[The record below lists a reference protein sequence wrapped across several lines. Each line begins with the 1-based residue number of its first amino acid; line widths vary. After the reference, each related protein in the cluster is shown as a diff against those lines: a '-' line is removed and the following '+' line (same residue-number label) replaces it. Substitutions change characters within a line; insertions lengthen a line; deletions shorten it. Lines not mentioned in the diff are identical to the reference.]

1 MVIARRALQYSQQFV
16 MFRSCQRGASFLSL
30 KFLALCVALLGAAG
44 CGQTAKPVVSPAA
57 GQVNSYFGS
66 PFATPGN
73 VFGESFSSF
82 DHAANQISISSYLKT
97 PSAQVP
103 TGVMSGTLA
112 TADTGF
118 LKITENFTTV
128 SGVISPQNPPLSGAW
143 AVEIPG
149 SGALANLL
157 NINSSSLSV
166 RAAPAAMVENTT
178 CPDFPTPVSFLYV
191 AVPNANQTTDSADF
205 GAVNISSVGSAVTF
219 NTQPY
224 LIGLAPQASF
234 TVTGGCSNTNFGQ
247 LTAYPL
253 NSFAALANIELIS
266 IGRLG
271 LLTSSYLGGASGT
284 SPGAFGGGSG
294 VIGLAQLNAP
304 LDISAIVNAKYDGF
318 LFSPLNRVNQT
329 YDITM
334 LASAFGNHSA
344 TSQACSVL
352 QTSLAA
358 NNGKGAG
365 TVPAL
370 PSDGSLYGGEFLV
383 RTSTGQANDPT
394 GANGSENC
402 DVVIDFGQQD
412 SSVNGLFPNA
422 TVFVGSNYPPFSA
435 SNPWICPDTGSTC
448 AVSFPAAAVV
458 GHVQGRFVIFVT
470 ASAAST
476 PPARLP
482 DSFGSRVAQPV
493 GIYLFQKSQ

>member
-1 MVIARRALQYSQQFV
+1 MVIVRQALQYPEQLV
-16 MFRSCQRGASFLSL
+16 RFRSCRRGASFLS
-30 KFLALCVALLGAAG
+30 FLALCVALLGAAG
-44 CGQTAKPVVSPAA
+44 CGQIAKPVVSPAA
-57 GQVNSYFGS
+57 NQVDSYFGS

-97 PSAQVP
+97 QTAQVP
-103 TGVMSGTLA
+103 TGVMTGTFA
-112 TADTGF
+112 IADTGF
-118 LKITENFTTV
+118 LNITENFTTV
-128 SGVISPQNPPLSGAW
+128 SGVITPQNPPLSGAW

-178 CPDFPTPVSFLYV
+178 CPNFPTPVSFLYV
-191 AVPNANQTTDSADF
+191 AVPNANQTTASADF
-205 GAVNISSVGSAVTF
+205 GAVGISSQGSAVLF

-224 LIGLAPQASF
+224 LIRLPPQASF
-234 TVTGGCSNTNFGQ
+234 TVTGGCSYTNFGQ

-253 NSFAALANIELIS
+253 NSFATLANVELIS

-271 LLTSSYLGGASGT
+271 LLTSSYLGGASGS

-294 VIGLAQLNAP
+294 VIGLAELNSP
-304 LDISAIVNAKYDGF
+304 LDISAVVNTKYDGF
-318 LFSPLNRVNQT
+318 LFSPLNKVQET

-344 TSQACSVL
+344 TSQACSAL

-365 TVPAL
+365 TVPVL
-370 PSDGSLYGGEFLV
+370 PSFNSLYGGEFLTT
-383 RTSTGQANDPT
+383 TSTGHANDPT

-412 SSVNGLFPNA
+412 SNVNGLFPNA

-435 SNPWICPDTGSTC
+435 SNPWICSDTGSTC
-448 AVSFPAAAVV
+448 AASFPAAAVV
-458 GHVQGRFVIFVT
+458 GNVQGRYVIFVT
-470 ASAAST
+470 ASASSS

-482 DSFGSRVAQPV
+482 DNFGNRPAQPV
-493 GIYLFQKSQ
+493 GIYLFQKP

>member
-1 MVIARRALQYSQQFV
+1 MVIARRALQYSEPFKRLR
-16 MFRSCQRGASFLSL
+16 FCQGSAPFLYL
-30 KFLALCVALLGAAG
+30 TVLALCVALLGAAG

-57 GQVNSYFGS
+57 GQVDSYFGS

-73 VFGESFSSF
+73 VFGESLSSF
-82 DHAANQISISSYLKT
+82 DHAANQISASSYLKT
-97 PSAQVP
+97 QTAQVP
-103 TGVMSGTLA
+103 TGVMSGTFA

-118 LKITENFTTV
+118 LNITENFTTV
-128 SGVISPQNPPLSGAW
+128 SGVITPQNPPLSGAW

-149 SGALANLL
+149 SGVLANLL

-166 RAAPAAMVENTT
+166 KAAPAAMVENTN
-178 CPDFPTPVSFLYV
+178 CPNFPTAVSFLYA

-205 GAVNISSVGSAVTF
+205 GTVSISSQGSAVTF

-224 LIGLAPQASF
+224 LIGMPPQASF
-234 TVTGGCSNTNFGQ
+234 TVTGGCSHTNFGQ

-253 NSFAALANIELIS
+253 NSFATLANVELIS

-271 LLTSSYLGGASGT
+271 LLTSSYVGGASGS

-294 VIGLAQLNAP
+294 VIGLAELNAP
-304 LDISAIVNAKYDGF
+304 LDISAIVNNKYDGF
-318 LFSPLNRVNQT
+318 LFSPLNKVQGT

-334 LASAFGNHSA
+334 LAAAFGNHSA
-344 TSQACSVL
+344 TSQTCSVL

-365 TVPAL
+365 TIPVL
-370 PSDGSLYGGEFLV
+370 PSFNSLYGGEFLV
-383 RTSTGQANDPT
+383 TTGTGTANDPT

-412 SSVNGLFPNA
+412 SNVNGLFPNA

-435 SNPWICPDTGSTC
+435 SNPWICSDTGSTC

-458 GHVQGRFVIFVT
+458 GNVQGRYVIFVT
-470 ASAAST
+470 ASASSA

-482 DSFGSRVAQPV
+482 DNFGNRPAQPV
-493 GIYLFQKSQ
+493 GIYLFQKP